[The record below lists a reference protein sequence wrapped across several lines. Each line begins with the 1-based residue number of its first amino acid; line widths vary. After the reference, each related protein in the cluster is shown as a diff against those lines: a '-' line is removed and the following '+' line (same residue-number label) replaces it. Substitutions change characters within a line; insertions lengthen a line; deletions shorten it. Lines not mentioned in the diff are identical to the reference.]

1 MKKLVALLLTLA
13 MLTGIAGVSAA
24 QEPLTASAAGFD
36 GDVTVTAELDDEGT
50 IISLVADGSTQT
62 PEVGGA
68 AAEKLNAGALAALAG
83 TKLADVD
90 PAAIDGV
97 TGTTVT
103 SNAVKTAIGMLKAQT
118 GGTAAVPVKDGTYT
132 VTVPGYSVTEQM
144 TLNVTFADGRLE
156 GIETVVPG
164 NTPSIFATVEKNLYS
179 RLIESQ
185 NLETDAIS
193 GATVAS
199 EAVKQAVA
207 QAIEAAGGNPADWHR
222 PLEKKYDNTVTLE
235 GYDVIVVGLG
245 GAGMTA
251 YLSAAEQGATVFGIE
266 KAAKIGG
273 NSTNTAGPMAINPPS
288 RVEANGG
295 QIVPPEDLLKD
306 WAEYTTIDGKQDAK
320 LDVVEMFINN
330 SGETLD

>member
-68 AAEKLNAGALAALAG
+68 AAETLNAGVLAALAG

-97 TGTTVT
+97 TGATVT
-103 SNAVKTAIGMLKAQT
+103 SNAVKTAIGMLKAQA
-118 GGTAAVPVKDGTYT
+118 GGTAAAPVKDGTYT

-156 GIETVVPG
+156 GIETVVLG
-164 NTPSIFATVEKNLYS
+164 NTPSIFATVEKNL
-179 RLIESQ
+179 
-185 NLETDAIS
+185 
-193 GATVAS
+193 
-199 EAVKQAVA
+199 
-207 QAIEAAGGNPADWHR
+207 
-222 PLEKKYDNTVTLE
+222 
-235 GYDVIVVGLG
+235 
-245 GAGMTA
+245 
-251 YLSAAEQGATVFGIE
+251 
-266 KAAKIGG
+266 
-273 NSTNTAGPMAINPPS
+273 
-288 RVEANGG
+288 
-295 QIVPPEDLLKD
+295 
-306 WAEYTTIDGKQDAK
+306 
-320 LDVVEMFINN
+320 
-330 SGETLD
+330 